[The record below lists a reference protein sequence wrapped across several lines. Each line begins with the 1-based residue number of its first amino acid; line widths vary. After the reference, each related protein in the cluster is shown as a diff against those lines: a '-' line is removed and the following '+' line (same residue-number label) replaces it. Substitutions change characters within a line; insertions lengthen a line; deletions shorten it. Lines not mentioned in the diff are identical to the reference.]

1 MVQRIAIVTGASS
14 GIGRATAELL
24 AQNGYYIF
32 AMARR
37 MDRLEQIRSDNI
49 EPVCLDV
56 TEAPAIQAAVS
67 HVISTKGRIDVLVNN
82 AGFGQLG
89 AIECVSM
96 EAAHQQFEVNVFGYA
111 RFIQEVLPHMRA
123 QKAGCIINITSILGK
138 ISIPGFGWYAASKHA
153 VEALSETLRGE
164 VIQFGIKVVVIA
176 PGLIKTEFAA
186 KEFELLETVTHP
198 PAYQKLLTALPR
210 ILIGEPRAPGPEIIS
225 EAVLNAAK
233 ASFPPTRHA
242 LPADS
247 KTAVITRWFL
257 GGRLFDWAVRL
268 KMRI

>member
-1 MVQRIAIVTGASS
+1 MTQRIALVTGASS
-14 GIGRATAELL
+14 GIGKATAELL
-24 AQNGYYIF
+24 ADNGYYVF

-37 MDRLEQIRSDNI
+37 MDRLEQIRAQNL
-49 EPVCLDV
+49 EPICLDV
-56 TEAPAIQAAVS
+56 TDAEAIRAAVS
-67 HVISTKGRIDVLVNN
+67 HVITTKGRIDVLVNN

-89 AIECVSM
+89 AIECVTM

-111 RFIQEVLPHMRA
+111 RFIQEVLPHMRT
-123 QKAGCIINITSILGK
+123 QKSGCIINITSILGK

-164 VIQFGIKVVVIA
+164 VIKFGIQVVAIA

-186 KEFELLETVTHP
+186 KELELLKTVDHP
-198 PAYQKLLTALPR
+198 SAYQKLLTALPR
-210 ILIGEPRAPGPEIIS
+210 LLADEPKAPEPGIIAK
-225 EAVLNAAK
+225 AVLKAAT
-233 ASFPPTRHA
+233 ASFPPIRHA

-247 KTAVITRWFL
+247 KTAVISRWFL

>member
-14 GIGRATAELL
+14 GIGRATVELL

-32 AMARR
+32 AIARR

-56 TEAPAIQAAVS
+56 TDAPAIQVAVS
-67 HVISTKGRIDVLVNN
+67 HVISTKGRIDMLVNN

-111 RFIQEVLPHMRA
+111 RFIKEVLPHMRV
-123 QKAGCIINITSILGK
+123 QKTGCIINITSILGK

-176 PGLIKTEFAA
+176 PGLIKTEFAT
-186 KEFELLETVTHP
+186 KEFELLETVNHP

-210 ILIGEPRAPGPEIIS
+210 LLTDEPKAPGPEIIAK
-225 EAVLNAAK
+225 AVLNAAK
-233 ASFPPTRHA
+233 ASFPPARHA

-247 KTAVITRWFL
+247 KIAVISRWFL

-268 KMRI
+268 KMKI